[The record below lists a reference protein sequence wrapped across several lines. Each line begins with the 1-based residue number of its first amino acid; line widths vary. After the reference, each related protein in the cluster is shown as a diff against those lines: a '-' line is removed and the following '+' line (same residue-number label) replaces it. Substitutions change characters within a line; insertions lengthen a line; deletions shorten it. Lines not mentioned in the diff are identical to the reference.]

1 MTSFIPKKDMPGR
14 EVLSKKT
21 EQARKDNQLKEA
33 REGKKDYKAPK
44 LTLTRGKDGS
54 LC

>member
-14 EVLSKKT
+14 EVLSRKT
-21 EQARKDNQLKEA
+21 EKARDENKMKEA
-33 REGKKDYKAPK
+33 RSAKKDYKAPK